1 MVASTNAIHAFLK
14 YFKGSG
20 LGKLSNLKKMTK
32 SI

>member
-20 LGKLSNLKKMTK
+20 LRKLSKFKKMTK